1 MAPGDH
7 SCIRNQEKQMKKTSK
22 SAILLR
28 SAVLAAAAFGLAAPA
43 GVAGAAPFDWVAGE
57 KVRGNGAVKRQARA
71 VAHFTGLSLSL
82 PAQVEL
88 RIGNTEAV
96 TIETDDNL
104 LPLIETVVENGT
116 LKLRPSKRN
125 MRIDASTLRIV
136 VQARAVERIA
146 LGGSGAIRAGALRG
160 AKMQFDLGG
169 SGSIEVEA
177 IEAESVAVSVGGSGN
192 LKAGGGRA
200 QSVSV
205 SIGGSGDVDL
215 GRLAAGH
222 ASVSVAGSGTAT
234 VWAREELSAT
244 IAGSG
249 DVNYYGDPRVSRSVI
264 GSGDVGRLG
273 GAPR

>member
-1 MAPGDH
+1 
-7 SCIRNQEKQMKKTSK
+7 MKNTSK
-22 SAILLR
+22 SATILR
-28 SAVLAAAAFGLAAPA
+28 AAVLAVAALGLAAPVTHA
-43 GVAGAAPFDWVAGE
+43 SAAPFDWIAGE

-88 RIGNTEAV
+88 RIGNTESV

-116 LKLRPSKRN
+116 LKLRPARRN
-125 MRIDASTLRIV
+125 MRIDASTLKIV
-136 VQARAVERIA
+136 VHARAVERIA
-146 LGGSGAIRAGALRG
+146 LGGSGAIRSDALRG
-160 AKMQFDLGG
+160 GKMEFDLGG
-169 SGSIEVEA
+169 SGSIDVQA
-177 IEAESVAVSVGGSGN
+177 IDAESVAVSVGGSGN

-222 ASVSVAGSGTAT
+222 ASVSVAGSGTAI
-234 VWAREELSAT
+234 VWARDELSAT

-249 DVNYYGDPRVSRSVI
+249 DVNFYGDPRVSRSVI
-264 GSGDVGRLG
+264 GSGDVERLG